1 MKNLKGKS
9 VLVTG
14 ASRGIGS
21 YIVNTLAKEGLN
33 IICVARSEDE
43 LNKAKLKVEEL
54 GSSAHVFPFDLQNIR
69 LIPELIND
77 IRSEIGEIDILVNNA
92 GIEMYRKYGDYSA
105 RELNSILAVNL
116 HAPMELTRL
125 LLPGMLDRGAGHVV
139 NVASLAGCKGVAYNS
154 IYSATK
160 AGMIMWSEGLR
171 QELKG
176 TGVGVSTIKPG
187 YISEAGMF
195 HNSGQDAPKLLG
207 TSPPQAVADA
217 VIRAIKGNKAEIIV
231 NKGPIKP
238 LLALNVFTPVFG
250 DSVVRWFGV
259 QELSAK
265 RVE

>member
-1 MKNLKGKS
+1 MNNLMGKS
-9 VLVTG
+9 ALLTG

-21 YIVNTLAKEGLN
+21 FIVKSLAKEG
-33 IICVARSEDE
+33 IKIVCVARSED
-43 LNKAKLKVEEL
+43 KLKEVQKKVEEL
-54 GSSAHVFPFDLQNIR
+54 GGNSQIFPFDLNNIS
-69 LIPELIND
+69 LIPDLIAR
-77 IRSEIGEIDILVNNA
+77 IKAESGVVDILINNA

-105 RELNSILAVNL
+105 QELNSILAVNL

-125 LLPGMLDRGAGHVV
+125 LLPGMLDRGSGHVI
-139 NVASLAGCKGVAYNS
+139 NVASLAGCKGVAYNA

-171 QELKG
+171 QELRG
-176 TGVGVSTIKPG
+176 TGVGISTIKPG